1 MRIALLALAVTGS
14 MFAAASANAAT
25 ATGNLNVTANVASS
39 CIVSAPGSLAF
50 GAYDPVDLNNTTP
63 KNGQGTINVRCT
75 RGTTTTIALEQGQN
89 PATGST
95 CTNPIRQMN
104 DGAGERLRYNLFSD
118 SNRTVTWG
126 CTTGT
131 NTTSYQ
137 STNSAN
143 AASLDVW
150 GRIPAGQDVAP
161 GNYSD
166 TVQITLTF

>member
-14 MFAAASANAAT
+14 MFAAASANAAN

-39 CIVSAPGSLAF
+39 CIVSSPGSLAF
-50 GAYDPVDLNNTTP
+50 GAYDPVNVNNASP
-63 KNGQGTINVRCT
+63 KDGQGTINVRCT

-89 PATGST
+89 PAGGSS
-95 CTNPIRQMN
+95 CTTPLRRMN
-104 DGAGERLRYNLFSD
+104 DGGAERLRYDLFSD
-118 SNRTVTWG
+118 STRTTTWG

-131 NTTSYQ
+131 NTTSHQ